1 MHRAI
6 PDFTTPTAEAVDN
19 VAERLRILSD
29 PTRLK
34 LLWAMA
40 QGETSVACLA
50 DLAGATPTATSQ
62 HLAKLR
68 MTGLVKVRRQGT
80 FMYYALED
88 EEIAHLLEFLFG
100 KKTAARESARRGRSR
115 AKSAERIA

>member
-1 MHRAI
+1 MHNDIA
-6 PDFTTPTAEAVDN
+6 DFEMPPPEAVEKA
-19 VAERLRILSD
+19 AEQLRILSD

-50 DLAGATPTATSQ
+50 EVAGATPTAASQ

-68 MTGLVKVRRQGT
+68 MTGLVRVRRQGT
-80 FMYYALED
+80 FMFYTLED
-88 EEIAHLLEFLFG
+88 ENIVQLLDFIFG
-100 KKTAARESARRGRSR
+100 QRAVAPRRAVARAR
-115 AKSAERIA
+115 